1 MAGDGRSPKRAMF
14 QQPFGAWPQRLIA
27 LATAAYAGVLVFATH
42 YPKPEELVGG
52 RLPSDKLLHFVAY
65 GLLGLL
71 AALML
76 RARGRL
82 AGQTAP
88 LLAAGLAAWAV
99 IDEATQPL
107 FGRAADPLDW
117 VYDVIGIALGI
128 AIVVALN
135 AMITSSRA
143 RPGRPG

>member
-1 MAGDGRSPKRAMF
+1 MAGDERSPKRALF
-14 QQPFGAWPQRLIA
+14 QEPFGLWPRRLIA
-27 LATAAYAGVLVFATH
+27 LATAAYAGVLVVATH
-42 YPKPEELVGG
+42 YPKPEELVGN

-65 GLLGLL
+65 GLLGFL

-82 AGQTAP
+82 VGWTAP

-117 VYDVIGIALGI
+117 VYDVIGITIGI
-128 AIVVALN
+128 GTIVVVN
-135 AMITSSRA
+135 SSVSGPDSR
-143 RPGRPG
+143 

>member
-1 MAGDGRSPKRAMF
+1 MAGNERSPKRDAF
-14 QQPFGAWPQRLIA
+14 QEPFGAWPRRLIA

-52 RLPSDKLLHFVAY
+52 RLPSDKLLHFIAY

-76 RARGRL
+76 RSRGRL
-82 AGQTAP
+82 VGRTAP
-88 LLAAGLAAWAV
+88 VLAAGLAAWAV

-117 VYDVIGIALGI
+117 VYDVIGITIGI
-128 AIVVALN
+128 AAIVVANSL
-135 AMITSSRA
+135 ALGRGSR
-143 RPGRPG
+143 

>member
-1 MAGDGRSPKRAMF
+1 MAGNERSPKRDAF
-14 QQPFGAWPQRLIA
+14 QEPFGAWPRRLIA

-52 RLPSDKLLHFVAY
+52 RLPSDKLLHFIAY

-76 RARGRL
+76 RSRGRL
-82 AGQTAP
+82 VGRTAP
-88 LLAAGLAAWAV
+88 VLVAGLAAWAV

-117 VYDVIGIALGI
+117 VYDVIGLALGI
-128 AIVVALN
+128 GAVVAVTILTKRRQ
-135 AMITSSRA
+135 ARRA
-143 RPGRPG
+143 E

>member
-14 QQPFGAWPQRLIA
+14 QEPFGVWPRRLIA

-52 RLPSDKLLHFVAY
+52 RLPADKLMHFVAY
-65 GLLGLL
+65 GLLGFL
-71 AALML
+71 AALVL

-82 AGQTAP
+82 VGRTAP

-117 VYDVIGIALGI
+117 VYDVLGI
-128 AIVVALN
+128 ACGIGAVV
-135 AMITSSRA
+135 ITNHFWRQARRA
-143 RPGRPG
+143 G

>member
-1 MAGDGRSPKRAMF
+1 MAGDGRSPKKTMF
-14 QQPFGAWPQRLIA
+14 QEPFGIWPRRLIA
-27 LATAAYAGVLVFATH
+27 LTTAAYAGALVFATH

-52 RLPSDKLLHFVAY
+52 RLPPDKLLHFFAY
-65 GLLGLL
+65 GALGLF

-82 AGQTAP
+82 VGRTAP
-88 LLAAGLAAWAV
+88 VLAAGLAAWAV

-117 VYDVIGIALGI
+117 VYDVLGLAIGIGTVMLATFLLQQFQ
-128 AIVVALN
+128 AR
-135 AMITSSRA
+135 RA
-143 RPGRPG
+143 G

>member
-14 QQPFGAWPQRLIA
+14 QEPFGAWPQRLIA

-82 AGQTAP
+82 VGHTAP

-117 VYDVIGIALGI
+117 VYDVIGITLGI
-128 AIVVALN
+128 GAIVAVN
-135 AMITSSRA
+135 AVMTSKQT
-143 RPGRPG
+143 G

>member
-1 MAGDGRSPKRAMF
+1 MAGDGRSPKKTMF
-14 QQPFGAWPQRLIA
+14 QEPFGIWPRRLIA
-27 LATAAYAGVLVFATH
+27 LTTAAYAGALVFATH

-52 RLPSDKLLHFVAY
+52 RLPPDKLLHFFAY
-65 GLLGLL
+65 GALGLF

-82 AGQTAP
+82 VGRTAP
-88 LLAAGLAAWAV
+88 VLAAGLAAWAV

-117 VYDVIGIALGI
+117 VYDVIGIACGI
-128 AIVVALN
+128 AAVVGLS
-135 AMITSSRA
+135 AMITPSNA
-143 RPGRPG
+143 RPGGPG